1 MNSFAWQDDDDK
13 ENFGVGKEKKII
25 FAFASLLINCCLSQD
40 GNWVISG
47 FDALGSDTVV
57 GEFFFTT
64 RVKERFF
71 SRELKLVPNG
81 RTASKVKAFKLPTQT
96 ARVRICELEMQTR
109 RTHYDDEWS
118 ALKQVRSL
126 KEISFEMK
134 QSYYRTSSAT

>member
-1 MNSFAWQDDDDK
+1 MNSFAWQDDDDDK

-81 RTASKVKAFKLPTQT
+81 RTASKSESHQT
-96 ARVRICELEMQTR
+96 
-109 RTHYDDEWS
+109 THTDS
-118 ALKQVRSL
+118 QGSNLCTGNANQKNSL
-126 KEISFEMK
+126 
-134 QSYYRTSSAT
+134 